1 MDETFST
8 SIDIRRD
15 FSLSKLK
22 FARRFISGLG
32 QFTGELRNDPSSDYQ
47 RYSSIIYKLRSRF
60 DSYKVLLETV
70 KGDPADPLSQK
81 LVSSMLALAKELET
95 AILTHSSI
103 NDHKIKNEIISEE
116 DDLFPSSLNT
126 KNLITLDAQKEAS
139 RFYSVQRKKTEAYS
153 AALNTVQHTISWIET
168 LRENSTPENKITRE
182 ISFPP
187 ELQQAGIGILSYFS
201 RVLQANY
208 PDLDIGVTIQQ
219 IGDSVTM
226 VITHPDGT
234 REEIT
239 RTLHEY
245 GLVVTGKMR
254 AEDLVHDPIQAMA
267 LKQKLELTE
276 LELRQTREIL
286 TLQRT
291 YSEERIKSLE
301 SDVSRLYGMLEQ
313 KLGSDAGVQ
322 EQLIKLAGEQGERS
336 TDLIS
341 AVLELSKA
349 LQSRDGTQAQL
360 MLEDIAI
367 AKPDLFTRLTDFFY
381 SSAVSGVIGNTA
393 FSWLIALW
401 PTLPK

>member
-1 MDETFST
+1 M
-8 SIDIRRD
+8 RRI
-15 FSLSKLK
+15 SALSKLK

-32 QFTGELRNDPSSDYQ
+32 QFTSEIRNEPDSEVQ

-60 DSYKVLLETV
+60 DAYKVLLETV

-81 LVSSMLALAKELET
+81 LVSSMFALAKELET
-95 AILTHSSI
+95 AILTHKSI
-103 NDHKIKNEIISEE
+103 NNIENTQKAIIEN
-116 DDLFPSSLNT
+116 DNLFPASFGT
-126 KNLITLDAQKEAS
+126 PDLITLDAQREAS
-139 RFYSVQRKKTEAYS
+139 RFYSVQRKKTDAYS
-153 AALNTVQHTISWIET
+153 SALNTVQHTILWIET

-201 RVLQANY
+201 KVLQSNY

-219 IGDSVTM
+219 HGDSVTM

-239 RTLHEY
+239 KTLHEY

-291 YSEERIKSLE
+291 YSEDRIKSLE

-313 KLGSDAGVQ
+313 KLGNDAGLQ
-322 EQLIKLAGEQGERS
+322 EQLIKLAGNQGERS
-336 TDLIS
+336 AELIS

-360 MLEDIAI
+360 MLEDMAI

-393 FSWLIALW
+393 FSWLMALW